1 MLSHWCRRV
10 STTPVSQRHEQHF
23 PHALQV
29 FASLLPIEADELEVA
44 LLDAQSAVIDLIP
57 DTTLDTTK
65 ATMMPQA
72 TRPWWRG
79 NETCLALYDDI
90 VKDIKAS
97 MCRSRSCKGR

>member
-1 MLSHWCRRV
+1 M
-10 STTPVSQRHEQHF
+10 STTPVSQRHEPHF
-23 PHALQV
+23 PHAFQV
-29 FASLLPIEADELEVA
+29 FANLLPIEADELEVA

-65 ATMMPQA
+65 ATMSSGIDGQA